1 MSKKKASKIN
11 IISIRQLSQKTGVEY
26 FKIYNNLHKN
36 YVTDTLDQ
44 NEKTTIVNTLIEEI
58 TPLLKTMGF
67 VIKVERLK

>member
-36 YVTDTLDQ
+36 YVTDTLDP